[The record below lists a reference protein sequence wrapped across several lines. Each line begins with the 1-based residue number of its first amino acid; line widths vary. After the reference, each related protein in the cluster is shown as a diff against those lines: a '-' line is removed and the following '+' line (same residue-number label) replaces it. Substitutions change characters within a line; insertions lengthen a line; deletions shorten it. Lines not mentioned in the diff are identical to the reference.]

1 MLDNVAYARAYNSDH
16 QNQLLMQAAAMM
28 AESRYALLVVDS
40 ATALYR
46 TDYSGKEKKFLRTR
60 TIYPS
65 LLMEIVGVFTAR
77 MRRMGKV
84 LFSQVCVCPR
94 GGGTQGQPPRLRLG
108 YLPTPQDRT
117 AERVLATRRAVC
129 LLWSRRRTFLSKMLL
144 LIQ

>member
-46 TDYSGKEKKFLRTR
+46 TDYSGKEREFLRR

-65 LLMEIVGVFTAR
+65 LLMGIVGVITAR
-77 MRRMGKV
+77 IRRMGKV
-84 LFSQVCVCPR
+84 LFSQVCVCPQ
-94 GGGTQGQPPRLRLG
+94 GGGCPSWGV
-108 YLPTPQDRT
+108 PQDWVHT
-117 AERVLATRRAVC
+117 MAGVE
-129 LLWSRRRTFLSKMLL
+129 
-144 LIQ
+144 